1 MRSMKL
7 AITTIILISLVF
19 IIPLRPQASAWPD
32 SPNEGPYKIWNIKF
46 SKAADR
52 STVNSDSIYITDSF
66 GIKQD
71 NTYTFSGDGKMIQV
85 LPPENGYRAGET
97 YILYVTK
104 SVRTETG
111 EPLKEQA
118 VKRFM
123 IKEESRYE
131 VAAVSADGKLSPV
144 ASYSNFASAAARMS
158 SGQAVVHNGE
168 IIHMPKGLVST
179 LSSKT
184 SSLTI
189 LYADKQL
196 KKQLTYVS
204 SDNELLYVNSDETA
218 VEVELA
224 GERFFIKQQNARLLP
239 EQTLTNRSYYKA
251 ENGSLYHAV
260 YQHNAKKFSTYE
272 MGSAPAFLKE
282 GERYYSTDGVNFYDK
297 INRKTGT
304 AYQYFQYLPLRSET
318 KYSAAELDAYIMKR
332 LKGLETAY
340 PNSSTYK
347 DAASTSK
354 LIGLGAELK
363 QIEKEKGINA
373 MHILAL
379 AQHESQYGLS
389 TYAQQYNNL
398 FGLYVTDDNPQKRRF
413 DSPGE
418 NIRELADKFLNKNYL
433 PPGAA
438 YANGTNFGNK
448 AIGIN
453 VKYASDPYWGSKI
466 AGHLY
471 RMDGMMGSRELLDKA
486 AVGLTNTVN
495 LNARRTPNTS
505 QPAVYNYPK
514 TGMPLII
521 LDNNLPGTPWIKI
534 QSDSFPYEP
543 LYVHGS
549 YVDQLQ

>member
-1 MRSMKL
+1 MEYMKL
-7 AITTIILISLVF
+7 WIAAAILAFISLAV
-19 IIPLRPQASAWPD
+19 PEQADASAWPD
-32 SPNEGPYKIWNIKF
+32 SLNEEPDKIWNIKF
-46 SKAADR
+46 SKATDH

-71 NTYTFSGDGKMIQV
+71 NTYTFSEDGKMIQV

-97 YILYVTK
+97 YTLYVTK

-118 VKRFM
+118 VKKFM
-123 IKEESRYE
+123 VKEESRYK

-144 ASYSNFASAAARMS
+144 ASYSNFASAAARMG
-158 SGQAVVHNGE
+158 SGQAVLYNGD
-168 IIHMPKGLVST
+168 IIHMPEGLVST
-179 LSSKT
+179 LAGKT
-184 SSLTI
+184 SSVTI

-196 KKQLTYVS
+196 KKQLTYVAP
-204 SDNELLYVNSDETA
+204 DNELLYIDSDETA
-218 VEVELA
+218 VEIELA

-239 EQTLTNRSYYKA
+239 EQTIVNRSYYKA
-251 ENGSLYHAV
+251 EKGSLYHAV

-272 MGSAPAFLKE
+272 MGSAPALLKE

-297 INRKTGT
+297 TNRKTAA

-340 PNSSTYK
+340 PNSDIYK
-347 DAASTSK
+347 NAASKSK

-363 QIEKEKGINA
+363 QVEKEKGINA

-389 TYAQQYNNL
+389 AYAQQYNNL
-398 FGLYVTDDNPQKRRF
+398 FGLYVTDDNPQKKRF

-418 NIRELADKFLNKNYL
+418 NIRELTDKFLNKNYL

-471 RMDGMMGSRELLDKA
+471 RMDRMMGNRELLDKMA
-486 AVGLTNTVN
+486 IGLTNTVN

-505 QPAVYNYPK
+505 KPAVYNYPK
-514 TGMPLII
+514 IGMPLII
-521 LDNNLPGTPWIKI
+521 LDNNLPEKPWIKI

-543 LYVHGS
+543 LYVHS
-549 YVDQLQ
+549 AYIDQLQ